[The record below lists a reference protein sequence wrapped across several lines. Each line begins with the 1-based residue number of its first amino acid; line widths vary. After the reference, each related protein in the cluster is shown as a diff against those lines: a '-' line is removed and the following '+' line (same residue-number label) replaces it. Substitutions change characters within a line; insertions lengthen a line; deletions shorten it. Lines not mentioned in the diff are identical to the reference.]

1 MVNLFNQAGKKKK
14 KHISSPKLHNAPLI
28 SILLISASCWVH
40 ITHMLK
46 LHFNILALNSN
57 FSENHKIT

>member
-1 MVNLFNQAGKKKK
+1 MVNLFNQAGKKKE
-14 KHISSPKLHNAPLI
+14 ISSPKLHNAPLI
-28 SILLISASCWVH
+28 SILISASCWVH